1 MKKETLT
8 GNSAQEAVDIAPL
21 QMEKEAL
28 AQQVKR
34 LIKTEG
40 KLYAYQEE
48 LDAQLKEYK
57 ELYELNKK
65 LNATFDI
72 GKIFEY
78 VVEYVIYNL
87 EYESVLFFQQSRNK
101 SLYAVCAIGG
111 YYDHEE
117 KSDVAELTIVKD

>member
-1 MKKETLT
+1 MKKEIFT

-57 ELYELNKK
+57 ELYELNRK

-72 GKIFEY
+72 GKIFE
-78 VVEYVIYNL
+78 
-87 EYESVLFFQQSRNK
+87 
-101 SLYAVCAIGG
+101 
-111 YYDHEE
+111 
-117 KSDVAELTIVKD
+117 